1 MHPFDKIAAE
11 NATIPVSVV
20 GKPAI
25 HGFLKLDDRK
35 TSIELSST
43 KFFHF
48 DTDEHGWCDIA
59 LLGPKGLRITAHN
72 AVFSKTGQSWGSGR
86 RKMHYASIFPNMLIM
101 DSRGHS
107 TDGKVAQISF
117 YLTGFNDFFHY
128 QYTEQL
134 NPFDLDDNAKS
145 LLKSLRYSEENT
157 FDTFDLS
164 HIYIC
169 HSPRT
174 VLQFE
179 IEDRKYRIWSGG
191 RGTFLDWHGIN
202 LSVEHGATVEFKTPV
217 SLDEAL
223 DRVYE
228 WRQFFNQMAMV
239 PLPISAISV
248 AATNRKRVVEGEVY
262 IPYLTEKKKSRRG
275 LYGLHPKHIPLNRWE
290 DRDKL
295 ANCMKSWLSAS
306 ASRRAFRGRVDG
318 VIEHMQR
325 GTRQSDVS
333 ELCAGIDSLVELK
346 QKSSL
351 SKKLIESAS
360 QAAFLA
366 FGESAPSITVERIS
380 GMLGQMQNR
389 SLSEKML
396 ALAALAFPENY
407 QTDAELII
415 SLASKMRQDS
425 VHRAAVRDQL
435 NSALQPVVEALAC
448 LCIAFDLGQS
458 GVPIFESNRTANCVG
473 KFFKNMNELRGLSE
487 SN

>member
-1 MHPFDKIAAE
+1 
-11 NATIPVSVV
+11 
-20 GKPAI
+20 
-25 HGFLKLDDRK
+25 
-35 TSIELSST
+35 
-43 KFFHF
+43 
-48 DTDEHGWCDIA
+48 
-59 LLGPKGLRITAHN
+59 
-72 AVFSKTGQSWGSGR
+72 
-86 RKMHYASIFPNMLIM
+86 
-101 DSRGHS
+101 
-107 TDGKVAQISF
+107 
-117 YLTGFNDFFHY
+117 
-128 QYTEQL
+128 
-134 NPFDLDDNAKS
+134 
-145 LLKSLRYSEENT
+145 
-157 FDTFDLS
+157 
-164 HIYIC
+164 
-169 HSPRT
+169 
-174 VLQFE
+174 
-179 IEDRKYRIWSGG
+179 
-191 RGTFLDWHGIN
+191 
-202 LSVEHGATVEFKTPV
+202 
-217 SLDEAL
+217 
-223 DRVYE
+223 
-228 WRQFFNQMAMV
+228 
-239 PLPISAISV
+239 
-248 AATNRKRVVEGEVY
+248 
-262 IPYLTEKKKSRRG
+262 
-275 LYGLHPKHIPLNRWE
+275 
-290 DRDKL
+290 
-295 ANCMKSWLSAS
+295 MKSWLSAS

-333 ELCAGIDSLVELK
+333 ELCAGIDSLGELK